1 MTVEEGKSR
10 ENIYIHIQNDIRISK
25 QTLVATHDKHRL
37 KELVQTITK
46 QKKQNNQ
53 QTLPA

>member
-25 QTLVATHDKHRL
+25 QSSWQFTRKFNCLLLSLAAA
-37 KELVQTITK
+37 E
-46 QKKQNNQ
+46 
-53 QTLPA
+53 LPADFILQVF